1 MPAKDAHIVVI
12 GGTSA
17 LGLAIAKA
25 AYALGSTVTIAG
37 RGAERAADIAKSI
50 GPGTTGIHID
60 LEDSASIQA
69 ALRDGPAIDHIV
81 ITSIMRLATTV
92 KDFAVKEAERLT
104 RIKLVGYIEAVSVAL
119 PRLKP
124 TSSIVLFAGV
134 SKTNPYPG
142 STMISVV
149 NGGVV
154 GMTKTMAVEL
164 APIRVNSISPGLV
177 PDSPTWQKILAQG
190 PNPVVDAMMAK
201 TPTRRL
207 ASTQDVIDGVFYLLD
222 NKAVNGIDLELDGG
236 MQLV

>member
-104 RIKLVGYIEAVSVAL
+104 RIKLVGYVEAVSVAL

>member
-1 MPAKDAHIVVI
+1 MPANGAHIVVI

-25 AYALGSTVTIAG
+25 AYAQGCAVTIAG
-37 RGAERAADIAKSI
+37 RGAERAADIAKSV
-50 GPGTTGIHID
+50 GPGTTGLHID
-60 LEDSASIQA
+60 LEDSASIRA
-69 ALRDGPAIDHIV
+69 ALSDGPPIDHIV

-92 KDFAVKEAERLT
+92 KDFAVAEAERLA
-104 RIKLVGYIEAVSVAL
+104 RIKLIGYIEAVSVAL

-149 NGGVV
+149 NGGIV

-207 ASTQDVIDGVFYLLD
+207 ATTEDVIQGVFYLLD
-222 NKAVNGIDLELDGG
+222 NQAVNGIDLELDGG

>member
-1 MPAKDAHIVVI
+1 MPAADAHLVVI

-25 AYALGSTVTIAG
+25 AHALGCKITIAG

-50 GPGTTGIHID
+50 GPGTTGVHID
-60 LEDSASIQA
+60 LEDSASIRA
-69 ALRDGPAIDHIV
+69 ALRDGPPIDHLV
-81 ITSIMRLATTV
+81 ITSILRLSTTV
-92 KDFAVKEAERLT
+92 KDFAVAEAERLA
-104 RIKLVGYIEAVSVAL
+104 RIKLIGYVEAVSTAL

-149 NGGVV
+149 NGGIV
-154 GMTKTMAVEL
+154 GMTKTMAVEM
-164 APIRVNSISPGLV
+164 APIRVNCISPGLV
-177 PDSPTWQKILAQG
+177 PDSPTWERILAQG
-190 PNPVVDAMMAK
+190 PNPVVDAMTAK

-207 ASTQDVIDGVFYLLD
+207 AMTEDVIQGVFFLLD
-222 NKAVNGIDLELDGG
+222 NKAANGIDLELDGG